1 MKLRACTSTRSLCTP
16 PRPCRRAHTWEAHGL
31 WPGVGRGVMRGT
43 HDMTPCKAPCKR
55 LRPVSGCVRQ
65 VMRHGVWAAMSKA
78 WLALCVFKAG
88 SRCTPHTQAY
98 MGVGRSDEST
108 YPCIRRAR
116 PWQHVERAGGCGAR
130 TRWRPYGMTSRLV
143 RGGRGIL
150 CMGRPVPVV
159 APGINPTQAC
169 PASSAVQCRALHA
182 AIGALVCCV
191 VGARHSCAAAWKP
204 NAVCPLMPLT

>member
-1 MKLRACTSTRSLCTP
+1 M
-16 PRPCRRAHTWEAHGL
+16 
-31 WPGVGRGVMRGT
+31 
-43 HDMTPCKAPCKR
+43 
-55 LRPVSGCVRQ
+55 RQ

-78 WLALCVFKAG
+78 WYVVCVCAQALLHTHTSLHVCV
-88 SRCTPHTQAY
+88 
-98 MGVGRSDEST
+98 RSNQST

-182 AIGALVCCV
+182 VIGAHVVVASLPRATPAPRHGSLTLSVRSCPGFDPVSRAHAQPSRGQLHHTHVCI
-191 VGARHSCAAAWKP
+191 ARWPAEH
-204 NAVCPLMPLT
+204 